1 LKVDI
6 ITVTES
12 KSMPGRY
19 MFSVQRRGR
28 MVFSDH
34 DAGLEPCEA
43 AATAMNAAIKSRN
56 GYVIFGP
63 QRVMQN
69 IPISM
74 RSKNDK

>member
-1 LKVDI
+1 MDI

-19 MFSVQRRGR
+19 MFSVQRRSR
-28 MVFSDH
+28 TVFSDH

-43 AATAMNAAIKSRN
+43 AATAMNAAIKSRD

-63 QRVMQN
+63 LRVMSH
-69 IPISM
+69 IPLNM
-74 RSKNDK
+74 RSKSNE